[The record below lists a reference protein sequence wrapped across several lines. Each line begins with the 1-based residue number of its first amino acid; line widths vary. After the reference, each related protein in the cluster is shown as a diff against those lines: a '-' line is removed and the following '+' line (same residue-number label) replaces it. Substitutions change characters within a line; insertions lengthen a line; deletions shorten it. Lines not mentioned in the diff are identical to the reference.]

1 MRKEFYVL
9 GVMDGR
15 ETNAFIWLCNGV
27 MYANSEGSSKVD

>member
-1 MRKEFYVL
+1 MRNEFYVL

-15 ETNAFIWLCNGV
+15 ETNAFICLGDGV